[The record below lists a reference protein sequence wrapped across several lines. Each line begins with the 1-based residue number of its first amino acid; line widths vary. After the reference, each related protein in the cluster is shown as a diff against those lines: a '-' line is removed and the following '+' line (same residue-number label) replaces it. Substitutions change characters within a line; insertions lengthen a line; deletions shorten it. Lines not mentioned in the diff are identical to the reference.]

1 MSARKRKLATLVP
14 ADIGKRIA
22 FVSTQGHHVEG
33 QLRAFTHGVFSNHT
47 KGEVDVPLVGINL
60 YTYRSHE
67 HHWATPEDHAT
78 LTPHPSDLSPGG
90 APA

>member
-1 MSARKRKLATLVP
+1 MSIRKRKLATLIP

-22 FVSTQGHHVEG
+22 FVSTQGVHVEG
-33 QLRAFTHGVFSNHT
+33 TLRAFTHGVFSNHS

-67 HHWATPEDHAT
+67 HHWAKPGDMAT
-78 LTPHPSDLSPGG
+78 LTAEPSDPDPST
-90 APA
+90 